1 MKKRLGG
8 GTMNL
13 IDQIK
18 DSGIVAVIRGA
29 NKDNIIP
36 VARALSAGGV
46 KALELTVE
54 TPKILSLVE
63 MVADELKDEV
73 IVGVGTVLDPET
85 ARASIMAGAKFV
97 FSPVVN
103 VETIKM
109 TKRYGVVSVPGAF
122 TPTEI
127 LTAYENGADL
137 IKVFPAN
144 LLGPRFFKDMRGP
157 LPHIPLMPT
166 GGIDVSNVGEYIR
179 AGAVA
184 AGAGSTL
191 VDMKQDINEEY
202 CKKVTL
208 KASQFVEEVKR
219 ARESK

>member
-1 MKKRLGG
+1 
-8 GTMNL
+8 
-13 IDQIK
+13 
-18 DSGIVAVIRGA
+18 
-29 NKDNIIP
+29 
-36 VARALSAGGV
+36 
-46 KALELTVE
+46 
-54 TPKILSLVE
+54 
-63 MVADELKDEV
+63 
-73 IVGVGTVLDPET
+73 
-85 ARASIMAGAKFV
+85 MAGARFV

-103 VETIKM
+103 IETIKM

-144 LLGPRFFKDMRGP
+144 LLGPRFFKDVRGP

-166 GGIDVSNVGEYIR
+166 GGIDVSNVGDYIR

-191 VDMKQDINEEY
+191 VDMKQVIDEKY
-202 CKKVTL
+202 CEKITL
-208 KASQFVEEVKR
+208 KASQFVNEVKR
-219 ARESK
+219 AREMKA

>member
-1 MKKRLGG
+1 
-8 GTMNL
+8 MNL
-13 IDQIK
+13 IKQIK

-36 VARALSAGGV
+36 IAKALSKGGV
-46 KALELTVE
+46 TALELTVE

-63 MVADELKDEV
+63 MVADELKDEA

-85 ARASIMAGAKFV
+85 ARAAIMAGARFV

-109 TKRYGVVSVPGAF
+109 TKRYGVLSVPGAL

-127 LTAYENGADL
+127 LTAYEHGADI

-144 LLGPRFFKDMRGP
+144 IMGPGYFKDVRGP
-157 LPHIPLMPT
+157 LPHIPMMPT
-166 GGIDVSNVGEYIR
+166 GGIDLTNVGSYIK

-184 AGAGSTL
+184 AGVGSTL
-191 VDMKQDINEEY
+191 VNTKETIDEEY
-202 CKKVTL
+202 CAKLTER
-208 KASQFVEEVKR
+208 AQQFVNEVR
-219 ARESK
+219 LARGNK

>member
-1 MKKRLGG
+1 MSL
-8 GTMNL
+8 L
-13 IDQIK
+13 DDIQE
-18 DSGIVAVIRGA
+18 SGIVAVIRGA

-36 VARALSAGGV
+36 IAKALSAGGV

-63 MVADELKDEV
+63 MVADELKEEA

-85 ARASIMAGAKFV
+85 ARAAIMSGAKFV

-109 TKRYGVVSVPGAF
+109 TKRYGVLSVPGAL

-127 LTAYENGADL
+127 LTAYEHGADL

-144 LLGPRFFKDMRGP
+144 IVGPGYFKDVHGP

-166 GGIDVSNVGEYIR
+166 GGINVSNVGSYIK

-184 AGAGSTL
+184 AGVGSTL
-191 VDMKQDINEEY
+191 VNTKAIVDETYLTNLTS
-202 CKKVTL
+202 V
-208 KASQFVEEVKR
+208 ASQFVRAVKL
-219 ARESK
+219 AREK

>member
-1 MKKRLGG
+1 
-8 GTMNL
+8 MNL
-13 IDQIK
+13 LNQIQ

-36 VARALSAGGV
+36 IAKALSAGGV

-63 MVADELKDEV
+63 MVADELKEDA

-85 ARASIMAGAKFV
+85 ARAAIMSGAKFV

-103 VETIKM
+103 IETIKM
-109 TKRYGVVSVPGAF
+109 TKRYGVLSVPGAL

-144 LLGPRFFKDMRGP
+144 IVGPGYFKDIHGP
-157 LPHIPLMPT
+157 MPHIPLMPT
-166 GGIDVSNVGEYIR
+166 GGINVSNVGSYIK

-184 AGAGSTL
+184 AGVGSTL
-191 VDMKQDINEEY
+191 VN
-202 CKKVTL
+202 T
-208 KASQFVEEVKR
+208 KAVIDETYLTNLTELARQFVREVQV
-219 ARESK
+219 AREQ

>member
-1 MKKRLGG
+1 MSLLNELKE
-8 GTMNL
+8 
-13 IDQIK
+13 
-18 DSGIVAVIRGA
+18 SGIVAVIRGA

-36 VARALSAGGV
+36 IAKALSAGGV

-63 MVADELKDEV
+63 MVADELKEDA

-109 TKRYGVVSVPGAF
+109 TKRYGVLSVPGAF

-127 LTAYENGADL
+127 LTAYEHGADL

-144 LLGPRFFKDMRGP
+144 IVGPGYFKDVHGP
-157 LPHIPLMPT
+157 MPHIPLMPT
-166 GGIDVSNVGEYIR
+166 GGINISNVGSYIK

-184 AGAGSTL
+184 AGVGSTL
-191 VDMKQDINEEY
+191 VNTKAVIDEAYLSNLTD
-202 CKKVTL
+202 L
-208 KASQFVEEVKR
+208 ASQFVREVQI
-219 ARESK
+219 ARG

>member
-1 MKKRLGG
+1 
-8 GTMNL
+8 MNL

>member
-1 MKKRLGG
+1 
-8 GTMNL
+8 MNL
-13 IDQIK
+13 IYQIK

-36 VARALSAGGV
+36 IAKALSKGGV
-46 KALELTVE
+46 TALELTVE

-63 MVADELKDEV
+63 MVADELKEEA

-85 ARASIMAGAKFV
+85 ARAAIMSGAKFV

-109 TKRYGVVSVPGAF
+109 TKRYGVLSVPGAL

-127 LTAYENGADL
+127 LTAYEHGADI

-144 LLGPRFFKDMRGP
+144 VVGPGYFKDVRGP
-157 LPHIPLMPT
+157 LPHIPMMPT
-166 GGIDVSNVGEYIR
+166 GGIDVSNVGAYIK
-179 AGAVA
+179 AGAIA
-184 AGAGSTL
+184 AGVGSTL
-191 VDMKQDINEEY
+191 VNTKAVIDEAY
-202 CKKVTL
+202 CTELTERARK
-208 KASQFVEEVKR
+208 FVNEVKL
-219 ARESK
+219 ARGTN

>member
-1 MKKRLGG
+1 
-8 GTMNL
+8 MNL

-109 TKRYGVVSVPGAF
+109 TKRYGVMSVPGAF

>member
-1 MKKRLGG
+1 
-8 GTMNL
+8 MNL

-29 NKDNIIP
+29 NKENIIP
-36 VARALSAGGV
+36 VAKALSAGGV

-63 MVADELKDEV
+63 MLADELKDEV
-73 IVGVGTVLDPET
+73 IVGVGTVLDAET

-103 VETIKM
+103 IETIKM
-109 TKRYGVVSVPGAF
+109 TKRYGVLSVPGAF

-127 LTAYENGADL
+127 LTAFENGADI

-144 LLGPRFFKDMRGP
+144 VLGPRYFKDVHGP

-166 GGIDVSNVGEYIR
+166 GGIDVSNVGSYIK

-191 VDMKQDINEEY
+191 VNMKQVIDEEY
-202 CKKVTL
+202 CAKITEV
-208 KASQFVEEVKR
+208 ASQFVNEVR
-219 ARESK
+219 LARGMQ

>member
-1 MKKRLGG
+1 
-8 GTMNL
+8 MNL

-73 IVGVGTVLDPET
+73 IVGVGTVLDPVT

>member
-1 MKKRLGG
+1 MS
-8 GTMNL
+8 L
-13 IDQIK
+13 IHELTE
-18 DSGIVAVIRGA
+18 SGIVAVIRGA

-36 VARALSAGGV
+36 IAKALSEGGV

-63 MVADELKDEV
+63 IVADELKDEV
-73 IVGVGTVLDPET
+73 IVGVGTVLDAET
-85 ARASIMAGAKFV
+85 ARSSIMAGAKFV
-97 FSPVVN
+97 FSPTVN
-103 VETIKM
+103 IETIKM
-109 TKRYGVVSVPGAF
+109 TKRYGVLSVPGAF

-144 LLGPRFFKDMRGP
+144 ILGPGFFKDMKGP

-166 GGIDVSNVGEYIR
+166 GGINVSNVGSYIQ

-184 AGAGSTL
+184 AGVGGTL
-191 VDMKQDINEEY
+191 VNTKEEITEEY
-202 CKKVTL
+202 LTRL
-208 KASQFVEEVKR
+208 RENASQFIQQVKI
-219 ARESK
+219 ARG

>member
-1 MKKRLGG
+1 
-8 GTMNL
+8 MNL

-36 VARALSAGGV
+36 VAKALSAGGV

-103 VETIKM
+103 IETIKM

-191 VDMKQDINEEY
+191 VDMKQVIDEEY
-202 CKKVTL
+202 CQKVTL

-219 ARESK
+219 ARETK

>member
-1 MKKRLGG
+1 MHLFE
-8 GTMNL
+8 
-13 IDQIK
+13 QIK
-18 DSGIVAVIRGA
+18 ESGIVAVIRGA

-36 VARALSAGGV
+36 IAKALSKGGV

-63 MVADELKDEV
+63 MVADELKEEA

-85 ARASIMAGAKFV
+85 ARAAIMAGAKFV

-109 TKRYGVVSVPGAF
+109 TKRYGVLSVPGAF

-127 LTAYENGADL
+127 LTAFEHGADI

-144 LLGPRFFKDMRGP
+144 VVGPGYFKDVRGP
-157 LPHIPLMPT
+157 LPHIPMMPT
-166 GGIDVSNVGEYIR
+166 GGIDVSNVGAYIK
-179 AGAVA
+179 AGAIA
-184 AGAGSTL
+184 AGVGGTL
-191 VDMKQDINEEY
+191 VNTREVIDEDY
-202 CKKVTL
+202 CAKLTER
-208 KASQFVEEVKR
+208 ARQFVNEVKL
-219 ARESK
+219 ARGN

>member
-1 MKKRLGG
+1 
-8 GTMNL
+8 MNL
-13 IDQIK
+13 IEQIK

-36 VARALSAGGV
+36 VAKALSAGGV

-63 MVADELKDEV
+63 MVADELKDDV

-85 ARASIMAGAKFV
+85 ARASIMAGARFV

-103 VETIKM
+103 IETIKM

-144 LLGPRFFKDMRGP
+144 LLGPRFFKDVRGP

-166 GGIDVSNVGEYIR
+166 GGIDVSNVGDYIR

-191 VDMKQDINEEY
+191 VDMKQVIDEKCCEKI
-202 CKKVTL
+202 TL
-208 KASQFVEEVKR
+208 KASQFVNEVKR
-219 ARESK
+219 AREMKA

>member
-1 MKKRLGG
+1 M
-8 GTMNL
+8 TL

-36 VARALSAGGV
+36 IAKALSAGGV

-63 MVADELKDEV
+63 MAVDELKDEAV
-73 IVGVGTVLDPET
+73 VGVGTVLDPET

-103 VETIKM
+103 PETIKM
-109 TKRYGVVSVPGAF
+109 TKRYGVLSVPGAM

-127 LTAYENGADL
+127 LTAYEHGADI

-144 LLGPRFFKDMRGP
+144 IMGPGYFKDVHGP
-157 LPHIPLMPT
+157 MPHIPLMPT
-166 GGIDVSNVGEYIR
+166 GGINVDNVGSYIK

-184 AGAGSTL
+184 AGVGSTL
-191 VDMKQDINEEY
+191 VNTKVEITEEY
-202 CKKVTL
+202 LENLTKT
-208 KASQFVEEVKR
+208 ASQFVNEVKK
-219 ARESK
+219 ARG

>member
-1 MKKRLGG
+1 MSLL
-8 GTMNL
+8 NEL
-13 IDQIK
+13 IE
-18 DSGIVAVIRGA
+18 SGIVAVIRGA
-29 NKDNIIP
+29 NKENIIP
-36 VARALSAGGV
+36 IAKALSAGGV

-63 MVADELKDEV
+63 MVADELGDEA

-103 VETIKM
+103 IETIKM
-109 TKRYGVVSVPGAF
+109 TKRYGVLSVPGAF

-144 LLGPRFFKDMRGP
+144 IVGPGYFKDIHGP
-157 LPHIPLMPT
+157 MPHIPLMPT
-166 GGIDVSNVGEYIR
+166 GGINVTNVGAYIK

-184 AGAGSTL
+184 AGVGSTL
-191 VDMKQDINEEY
+191 VNTKEEITEEY
-202 CKKVTL
+202 LAKLTEV
-208 KASQFVEEVKR
+208 ASQFSREVQIAR
-219 ARESK
+219 ANR

>member
-1 MKKRLGG
+1 
-8 GTMNL
+8 MNL
-13 IDQIK
+13 IEQIK

-36 VARALSAGGV
+36 VAKALSAGGV

-63 MVADELKDEV
+63 MVADELKDDV

-85 ARASIMAGAKFV
+85 ARASIMAGARFV

-103 VETIKM
+103 IETIKM

-144 LLGPRFFKDMRGP
+144 LLGPRFFKDVRGP

-166 GGIDVSNVGEYIR
+166 GGIDVSNVGDYIR

-191 VDMKQDINEEY
+191 VDMKQVIDEKY
-202 CKKVTL
+202 CEKITL
-208 KASQFVEEVKR
+208 KASQFVNEVKR
-219 ARESK
+219 AREMKA

>member
-1 MKKRLGG
+1 
-8 GTMNL
+8 MNL
-13 IDQIK
+13 LNQIQ
-18 DSGIVAVIRGA
+18 DRGIVAVIRGA

-36 VARALSAGGV
+36 IARALSAGGV

-63 MVADELKDEV
+63 MVADELKDEA

-103 VETIKM
+103 IETIKM
-109 TKRYGVVSVPGAF
+109 TKRYGVLSVPGAL

-144 LLGPRFFKDMRGP
+144 IVGPSYFKDVHGP

-166 GGIDVSNVGEYIR
+166 GGINVSNVGSYIK

-184 AGAGSTL
+184 AGVGSTL
-191 VDMKQDINEEY
+191 VN
-202 CKKVTL
+202 T
-208 KASQFVEEVKR
+208 KAVIDDAYLANLTEVARQFVNEVKI
-219 ARESK
+219 ARGL

>member
-1 MKKRLGG
+1 
-8 GTMNL
+8 MNL
-13 IDQIK
+13 LNQIQ

-36 VARALSAGGV
+36 IAKALSAGGV

-63 MVADELKDEV
+63 MVADELKEEA

-109 TKRYGVVSVPGAF
+109 TKRYGVLSVPGAF

-144 LLGPRFFKDMRGP
+144 IVGPGYFKDVHGP
-157 LPHIPLMPT
+157 MPHIPLMPT
-166 GGIDVSNVGEYIR
+166 GGINVSNVGSYIK
-179 AGAVA
+179 AGAIA
-184 AGAGSTL
+184 AGVGSTL
-191 VDMKQDINEEY
+191 VNTKAVIDEAYLTNLTE
-202 CKKVTL
+202 V
-208 KASQFVEEVKR
+208 ASQFVREVKI
-219 ARESK
+219 ARGE

>member
-1 MKKRLGG
+1 MSLLNEL
-8 GTMNL
+8 TA
-13 IDQIK
+13 
-18 DSGIVAVIRGA
+18 SGIVAVIRGA
-29 NKDNIIP
+29 TKDNIIP
-36 VARALSAGGV
+36 IAKALSAGGV

-63 MVADELKDEV
+63 MAADELKDEA

-109 TKRYGVVSVPGAF
+109 TKRYGVLSVPGAF

-144 LLGPRFFKDMRGP
+144 IVGPGYFKDVHGP
-157 LPHIPLMPT
+157 MPHIPLMPT
-166 GGIDVSNVGEYIR
+166 GGITVENVGSYIK

-184 AGAGSTL
+184 AGVGSTL
-191 VDMKQDINEEY
+191 VNTKKEITDEY
-202 CKKVTL
+202 LASLTEV
-208 KASQFVEEVKR
+208 ASQFVGEVQL
-219 ARESK
+219 ARGK